1 MKREHDFQRKLLST
15 RRETRQFLEFLVT
28 TILMVLTSIM
38 ILRRFVYH
46 FYFLSLIKK
55 VCVTDDM
62 EGIVKTMM
70 NVLYKPIRSFNISLL
85 YY

>member
-38 ILRRFVYH
+38 ILRWLVFHVRCNKEKVEKNSYMYH
-46 FYFLSLIKK
+46 GK
-55 VCVTDDM
+55 
-62 EGIVKTMM
+62 ERG
-70 NVLYKPIRSFNISLL
+70 SLL
-85 YY
+85 